1 MIRFLASIFR
11 GLSYVIGITAPPPGQ
26 NERLFV
32 FWWLGGIVFT
42 LAVLVVIFYVLSR
55 LGAP

>member
-32 FWWLGGIVFT
+32 SWWLGGIVFT
-42 LAVLVVIFYVLSR
+42 LAAFVVIFYVLSR

>member
-1 MIRFLASIFR
+1 MIRFLAKLFR
-11 GLSYVIGITAPPPGQ
+11 GLSYFIGITAPPPGQ
-26 NERLFV
+26 NERPFV

-42 LAVLVVIFYVLSR
+42 LAAVVVIFYVLSR

>member
-32 FWWLGGIVFT
+32 IWWLGGIVFT
-42 LAVLVVIFYVLSR
+42 LAALVVIFYVLSR